1 LVGLM
6 GVYIRGSGLVDD
18 IQQAVMLTERI
29 GGRQLDPDSR
39 ELILRVHELR

>member
-1 LVGLM
+1 
-6 GVYIRGSGLVDD
+6 
-18 IQQAVMLTERI
+18 MLTERI

>member
-1 LVGLM
+1 
-6 GVYIRGSGLVDD
+6 
-18 IQQAVMLTERI
+18 VMLTERI